1 MRIMF
6 LNQAP
11 RKSAAYEAAK
21 IEAQLNTYASPGTKV
36 EIVFPDE
43 YEGSQ
48 LYDTIGAQS
57 VLNGLHHMMETPSI
71 VRKIFWAS
79 QNGYDAV
86 ISSNTFDPGVDGGRL
101 AVDIP
106 VIGLLRTSMHAAL
119 TLADRVGITVPLD
132 GPCPLYVAHPA
143 RLRPRPLRQRH
154 PAARRLRQGHR
165 AAQAGDL
172 RDHHQADPLAHRR
185 HPRGDH
191 PAARRRP
198 HSLRGQSRRSRQGDR
213 RAGAQHQG
221 DRHPLCRDVRRL
233 RHDPKRADL
242 SAGQAELRGF
252 RQQVAAPSL
261 HQCPQVPPPATSS

>member
-1 MRIMF
+1 MKRMRIMF

-21 IEAQLNTYASPGTKV
+21 IEAQLNSYASPGTKV

-71 VRKIFWAS
+71 VRKIFWAA

-106 VIGLLRTSMHAAL
+106 VIGLLRASMHAAL
-119 TLADRVGITVPLD
+119 ALADRVGITVPLATHVPYTWRILRTLGLD
-132 GPCPLYVAHPA
+132 HFVSDIRPIGIYGADIAQRGAEIFETTVAVMRALVAQTRAEILVPLGGAIIPYV
-143 RLRPRPLRQRH
+143 
-154 PAARRLRQGHR
+154 
-165 AAQAGDL
+165 
-172 RDHHQADPLAHRR
+172 
-185 HPRGDH
+185 
-191 PAARRRP
+191 
-198 HSLRGQSRRSRQGDR
+198 
-213 RAGAQHQG
+213 
-221 DRHPLCRDVRRL
+221 V
-233 RHDPKRADL
+233 DPK
-242 SAGQAELRGF
+242 EL
-252 RQQVAAPSL
+252 A
-261 HQCPQVPPPATSS
+261 